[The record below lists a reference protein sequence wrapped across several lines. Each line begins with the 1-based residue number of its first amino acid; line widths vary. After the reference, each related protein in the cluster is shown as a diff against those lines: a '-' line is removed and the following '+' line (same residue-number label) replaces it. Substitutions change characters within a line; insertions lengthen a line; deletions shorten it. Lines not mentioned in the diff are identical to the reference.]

1 MKFDVYFVDAFT
13 DRVFSGNP
21 AAVIFTDME
30 DEKLMQK
37 IASENN
43 LSETAFVNISNDI
56 NSIRWFSPL
65 KEVDL
70 CGHATLASGFVYFNF
85 INKDEN
91 EINFMSASGKLSVRK
106 TDDLYELN
114 FPKDNIKKIN
124 LVDEVEES
132 IGIKP
137 IETYIGDIN
146 LFALID
152 SEDDLRTL
160 TPNFNK
166 LINLDGQGLI
176 VSSRSKKYDFVSRY
190 FCPKYGINE
199 DPVTGSA
206 HTTLIPFWSEKL
218 NSSKLV
224 AKQVSKRGGVLYC
237 KNADNRV
244 LIAGKTTLYMK
255 GKIEVS

>member
-21 AAVIFTDME
+21 AAVIFTDMD
-30 DEKLMQK
+30 DEILMQK

-244 LIAGKTTLYMK
+244 LIAGKATLYMK